1 MARPLVVLESFQE
14 PGPATNPYIVL
25 LARGIAAVPGV
36 ELRTFTWRAALLKR
50 LDVVHVHW
58 PEVVLRG
65 SSRVKTFARQTL
77 FLAFLVRLA
86 LTRTPVVRT
95 LHNLA
100 PHDGV
105 SLTERLLLG
114 GLDRLTTARILIND
128 AAEQPPGPPATVI
141 VHGHYRD
148 WFAGYAKPAGVPGRI
163 ATFGLLK
170 PYKGVDRLLT
180 AFRDAARADPA
191 LTLRVAGRPASAS
204 FAAELRGLA
213 AGEERIE
220 LELAYIDDEDLV
232 RLVGEAELVALPYR
246 QMYNSGGV
254 LSALSLDRPV
264 LVPDTE
270 VNRLLAA
277 EVGPGWVHLFS
288 GELTAQHLTDALAAV
303 REGPAWRPPDLSG
316 REWDDAGREHVAVF
330 RRAVE
335 ARRRGRRNEALRG

>member
-1 MARPLVVLESFQE
+1 MRSLVVLESFQK
-14 PGPATNPYIVL
+14 PGPATNPYIAM
-25 LARGIAAVPGV
+25 LARSVAAVPGV
-36 ELRTFTWRAALLKR
+36 ELRTFTWRDALLR
-50 LDVVHVHW
+50 RIDVVHVHW

-65 SSRVKTFARQTL
+65 SSRVKTFARRTL

-105 SLTERLLLG
+105 SLTERLLLR

-128 AAEQPPGPPATVI
+128 ADEQPPGPPATVI

-148 WFAGYAKPAGVPGRI
+148 WFAGYAKAATVPGRI

-170 PYKGVDRLLT
+170 PYKGVDRLLA
-180 AFRDAARADPA
+180 AFRDSTRADPA
-191 LTLRVAGRPASAS
+191 LTLRVAGRPSSAS
-204 FAAELRGLA
+204 FAAELARLA
-213 AGEERIE
+213 AGEDRIE
-220 LELAYIDDEDLV
+220 LKLAHIDDRELV
-232 RLVGEAELVALPYR
+232 ELVSEAELVALPYR
-246 QMYNSGGV
+246 QMYNSGSV

-277 EVGPGWVHLFS
+277 EVGPGWVHFFA
-288 GELTAQHLTDALAAV
+288 GELTAQHLLDALAAV
-303 REGPAWRPPDLSG
+303 RDRRRQGLPDLSA
-316 REWDDAGREHVAVF
+316 REWDDVGLEHVTVF

-335 ARRRGRRNEALRG
+335 ARRGGKGAHRG